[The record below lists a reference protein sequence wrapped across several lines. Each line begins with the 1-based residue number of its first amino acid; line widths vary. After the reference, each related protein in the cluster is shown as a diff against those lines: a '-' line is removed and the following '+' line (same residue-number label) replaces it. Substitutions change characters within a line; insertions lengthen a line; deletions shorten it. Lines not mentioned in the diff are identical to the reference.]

1 VNQHWEPGGTAR
13 GRVVLLHGMMST
25 AATWWRV
32 GPALAARGWVVDAL
46 DLPGHGDW
54 PRSDRPLGL
63 DTLVEGVAGRLDGPV
78 DLLVGH
84 SLGGAVAATL
94 AGRRPT
100 AARALVLEDPP
111 SRSRADHAAT
121 LAAGIEADARVVR
134 SDRQRLV
141 RREREANPT
150 WADEDVEHSVDGI
163 AAADTAALAAGLRGE
178 LAWDLPAMV
187 AAVQVPLLVLAA
199 PAGPGTVEA
208 GGSALQGEARE
219 AVRAQL
225 PPDRF
230 VVLDGGHCLH
240 RDLPAR
246 WLEVVGGFADTVL
259 AGAEPPGQPGGG
271 PSRG

>member
-1 VNQHWEPGGTAR
+1 MNQHWEPGGTAR

-25 AATWWRV
+25 AATWWRA
-32 GPALAARGWVVDAL
+32 GPALAARGWAVDAL
-46 DLPGHGDW
+46 DLPGHGDS
-54 PRSDRPLGL
+54 PRSARPLDL
-63 DTLVEGVAGRLDGPV
+63 DVLVDGTAGRLGGPV

-84 SLGGAVAATL
+84 SLGAVVAIAL
-94 AGRRPT
+94 AGRHPA
-100 AARALVLEDPP
+100 AARALVAEDPP
-111 SRSRADHAAT
+111 SRTRPDHAAI
-121 LAAGIEADARVVR
+121 LAAGIEADARLVAH
-134 SDRQRLV
+134 DRQRLV
-141 RREREANPT
+141 RREREANPA

-187 AAVQVPLLVLAA
+187 AAVPVPLLVLAA
-199 PAGPGTVEA
+199 RTGDGFIEH
-208 GGSALQGEARE
+208 GGSALQGPDRE

-246 WLEVVGGFADTVL
+246 WVEVVGGFADAVL
-259 AGAEPPGQPGGG
+259 TGR
-271 PSRG
+271 S

>member
-1 VNQHWEPGGTAR
+1 VNQHWEPEGTAR

-25 AATWWRV
+25 AATWWRI
-32 GPALAARGWVVDAL
+32 GPALAGRGWTVDAL
-46 DLPGHGDW
+46 DLPGHGDS
-54 PRSDRPLGL
+54 PRSDRPLDLDILVDGVTGGL
-63 DTLVEGVAGRLDGPV
+63 GGSV

-84 SLGGAVAATL
+84 SLGGAVAVAL
-94 AGRRPT
+94 AGRQPG
-100 AARALVLEDPP
+100 AARALALEDPP
-111 SRSRADHAAT
+111 SRSREQMTTVLAD
-121 LAAGIEADARVVR
+121 GIEADARLVR
-134 SDRQRLV
+134 RDRQQLV

-163 AAADTAALAAGLRGE
+163 AAADTTALAAGLRGN

-199 PAGPGTVEA
+199 PPGDGLIEH
-208 GGSALQGEARE
+208 GGSALQGPARE

-240 RDLPAR
+240 RDLPDR
-246 WLEVVGGFADTVL
+246 WLQVVGGFADAVL
-259 AGAEPPGQPGGG
+259 G
-271 PSRG
+271 